1 MWRAFPQ
8 RGGRAVDEHSEIY
21 VGLDVA
27 IARHA
32 VAVADGERS
41 GFRVATLVGRFAT
54 RLLTEPTPAVRP
66 WSAGTRLHAPF
77 RPSAG
82 LRGRLPNPGK
92 AVIRLTLEQR
102 VI

>member
-21 VGLDVA
+21 VGLDVE

-54 RLLTEPTPAVRP
+54 RLRRV
-66 WSAGTRLHAPF
+66 
-77 RPSAG
+77 G
-82 LRGRLPNPGK
+82 LG
-92 AVIRLTLEQR
+92 A
-102 VI
+102 

>member
-21 VGLDVA
+21 VGLDVE

-41 GFRVATLVGRFAT
+41 GFRVATLV
-54 RLLTEPTPAVRP
+54 VVCH
-66 WSAGTRLHAPF
+66 S
-77 RPSAG
+77 SQKVG
-82 LRGRLPNPGK
+82 LG
-92 AVIRLTLEQR
+92 A
-102 VI
+102 